1 MIDLIF
7 HYLEKSN
14 DFLWGHV
21 NFFLIVILG
30 ALFSY
35 FSRFF
40 HIRKLP
46 QILKV
51 LFTVWQNKAP
61 SSDTVGLNPLR
72 TFFAGIGGCLGIG
85 NTVAICTAVQ
95 LGGPGALFWVWVAG
109 ILGMLLKYSEVY
121 LGMIHRVKNGK
132 NGFNGG
138 PMYYLQK
145 AFKKPWIPSV
155 AALLLCVYGVEVYMF
170 NVMVDSCYYN
180 WHISKFYIIPIL
192 LLFTF
197 FTAAGG
203 VKRVGQICARV
214 VPIFL
219 VLYVGMSI
227 YVIGSHIDHLP
238 AVFAQIFAG
247 AFTPQAATGAFAG
260 STVLLTISLGMS
272 RGCYSS
278 DIGVGYA
285 SVIHAESSH
294 DKPTHQASLA
304 IVAMFLDIFIVCTLS
319 IMLVLVTSTWKNPSE
334 TYLMVQNALG
344 TSFPYMQFFMP
355 SFLLL
360 LGCSAISTY
369 FTVGLK
375 CAEYLSNRKGKA
387 LYYLYAFITFT
398 SYSFFHSSHALTLMS
413 LSGAFLLILNL
424 CGIYILRK
432 QIVFELE
439 KA

>member
-1 MIDLIF
+1 MIDQIF
-7 HYLEKSN
+7 YYLEKSN
-14 DFLWGHV
+14 DFLWGHI

-30 ALFSY
+30 TLFTY

-40 HIRKLP
+40 QVRKLP
-46 QILKV
+46 QILRV
-51 LFTVWQNKAP
+51 LFTVWRQTP
-61 SSDTVGLNPLR
+61 SSCNSVGLNPLR

-95 LGGPGALFWVWVAG
+95 IGGPGALFWVWVAG
-109 ILGMLLKYSEVY
+109 LLGMLLKYCEVY

-132 NGFNGG
+132 NSFNGG

-145 AFKKPWIPSV
+145 AFKTPWIPSL

-170 NVMVDSCYYN
+170 NIMVDSCYYN
-180 WHISKFYIIPIL
+180 WNISKIYIIALL

-203 VKRVGQICARV
+203 IKRIGQICARII
-214 VPIFL
+214 PIFL
-219 VLYVGMSI
+219 LLYVFMSI
-227 YVIGSHIDHLP
+227 YVIGSHIEFLP
-238 AVFAQIFAG
+238 LVLKQVFTG

-278 DIGVGYA
+278 DIGVGYS
-285 SVIHAESSH
+285 SVIHSESSH

-304 IVAMFLDIFIVCTLS
+304 IVAMFIDIFIVCTLS
-319 IMLVLVTSTWKNPSE
+319 IMLVLITQTWQAPSE

-355 SFLLL
+355 FFLLL

-375 CAEYLSNRKGKA
+375 CAEYLSPKKGKL
-387 LYYLYAFITFT
+387 LYYSYALITFF

-413 LSGAFLLILNL
+413 FSGALLLILNL
-424 CGIYILRK
+424 MGIYVLRK